1 VAAYYLVHERR
12 TQDQS
17 YECHATVRE
26 VDMSD
31 VKTEPV
37 SFCIN
42 GLSRYAFGD
51 RWRFGVECEV
61 QDCDVD
67 PWGTLQPF
75 GSFWLWVEGRAI
87 GNTDVSEQLV
97 LAFSTLRA
105 SVRGAGRRS
114 DDRFPDMTNLD
125 KLNRVRWVRWGDD
138 DEFRPELWGGKS
150 PDEARAED
158 VQPYWVVPPGD
169 SPFFDDWEAILLER
183 ETSETLVWRH
193 QRGGSSSSQEVELP
207 LGFFSE
213 VCTRACDWFDRFQ
226 QARMGSTLREPKEG
240 ERPRLLKRIY

>member
-1 VAAYYLVHERR
+1 
-12 TQDQS
+12 
-17 YECHATVRE
+17 
-26 VDMSD
+26 MSD
-31 VKTEPV
+31 VKAEPV
-37 SFCIN
+37 SFRLN

-97 LAFSTLRA
+97 LGFSTLRD
-105 SVRGAGRRS
+105 SVRNSTRRPDS
-114 DDRFPDMTNLD
+114 RFPGMTNLD
-125 KLNRVRWVRWGDD
+125 KLNLVRWVGWGDD
-138 DEFRPELWGGKS
+138 DEFRPELWGGIG
-150 PDEARAED
+150 PDQARTED
-158 VQPYWVVPPGD
+158 VKPYWVVPPGD

-183 ETSETLVWRH
+183 KVSETLVWRH
-193 QRGGSSSSQEVELP
+193 QRGSFSSSHEIELP

-213 VCTRACDWFDRFQ
+213 VCTGACDWFDRFQ
-226 QARMGSTLREPKEG
+226 QERMGSTFPEPKEG
-240 ERPRLLKRIY
+240 ERPRLLNRIY

>member
-1 VAAYYLVHERR
+1 
-12 TQDQS
+12 
-17 YECHATVRE
+17 
-26 VDMSD
+26 MSN
-31 VKTEPV
+31 VNAEPA
-37 SFCIN
+37 SFCPD

-67 PWGTLQPF
+67 PWGTLEPF

-97 LAFSTLRA
+97 LGFSALRA
-105 SVRGAGRRS
+105 SVRYSGQRA
-114 DDRFPDMTNLD
+114 DNRFPGMTNLD
-125 KLNRVRWVRWGDD
+125 KLNLVRWVGWGDD
-138 DEFRPELWGGKS
+138 DDFRPELWGGRS
-150 PDEARAED
+150 RDQARNED
-158 VQPYWVVPPGD
+158 VKSYWVAPPGD

-183 ETSETLVWRH
+183 EMAETLVWRH
-193 QRGGSSSSQEVELP
+193 ERGGFLSSQEAELP

-213 VCTRACDWFDRFQ
+213 VCTWACDWFDRFRRE
-226 QARMGSTLREPKEG
+226 RMGSTLREPKEG